1 MVIIAD
7 SSEFCFCGHQNVNV
21 GLDPETAPAAG
32 FTPALGVNLGPLLEP
47 GVSSA
52 LL

>member
-1 MVIIAD
+1 MVIIAG

-21 GLDPETAPAAG
+21 GLGPETAPAAG
-32 FTPALGVNLGPLLEP
+32 FTPVLGVNSGPLLEP

-52 LL
+52 PL